1 MPKVKYL
8 DLSHNKLQ
16 AIQELQHLPELT
28 HVDLSHNNIKL
39 TLALHTKFGNIKHL
53 NISSNS
59 IEGLQGEHNLEDS
72 QGVHTIE
79 C

>member
-28 HVDLSHNNIKL
+28 HVNLAHNKL
-39 TLALHTKFGNIKHL
+39 KQMLALHTKFGNIKHL
-53 NISSNS
+53 NVSSNQ
-59 IEGLQGEHNLEDS
+59 IESLQGSKINRNML
-72 QGVHTIE
+72 TR
-79 C
+79 